1 MAILVDYSCPTCA
14 GRFESW
20 SAAPPPATRTCPA
33 CGTPARRA
41 WSPVGLSRGA
51 AGGGERRRP
60 PLTPPE
66 QSLCARNPDVLGLCH
81 MTPEAG
87 RAWVARVRGDNRTL
101 ERELAAQEAAAAVR
115 TPKLEDVLSHSHSRP
130 ATPAPAE

>member
-1 MAILVDYSCPTCA
+1 
-14 GRFESW
+14 
-20 SAAPPPATRTCPA
+20 
-33 CGTPARRA
+33 
-41 WSPVGLSRGA
+41 
-51 AGGGERRRP
+51 
-60 PLTPPE
+60 
-66 QSLCARNPDVLGLCH
+66 
-81 MTPEAG
+81 MTPDAG